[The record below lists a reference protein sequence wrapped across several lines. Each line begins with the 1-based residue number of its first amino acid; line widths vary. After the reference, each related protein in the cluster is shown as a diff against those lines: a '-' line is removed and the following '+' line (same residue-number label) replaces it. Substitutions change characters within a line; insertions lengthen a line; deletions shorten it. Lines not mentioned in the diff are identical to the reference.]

1 MAYLGQRDIREFIRL
16 CDNDPTALRKLRTFY
31 KGVFVTVPGRSNAQK
46 IEDIVP
52 HAGEQTFTKGDE
64 GVTSVEVRHVVR
76 SMSRILTIQLCYRR
90 ISVIIT
96 G

>member
-16 CDNDPTALRKLRTFY
+16 CQNDPTALRKLRTFY
-31 KGVFVTVPGRSNAQK
+31 KGVFVMVPGRGNAQK
-46 IEDIVP
+46 IDDVVP

-64 GVTSVEVRHVVR
+64 GVTSIEVRYVVC
-76 SMSRILTIQLCYRR
+76 SISRILTVQLCYRR

-96 G
+96 